1 MNNVENLNAENVA
14 TELFNVATELV
25 HDRLNEFGGGDN
37 GAVGPDDHEPDDEKD
52 EPVQGCD
59 EGDPPHP
66 PAPQKTTP
74 RNPPTPHF

>member
-52 EPVQGCD
+52 EPVTDNEMKQRLIKQAKQSRQWIL
-59 EGDPPHP
+59 P
-66 PAPQKTTP
+66 KV
-74 RNPPTPHF
+74 